1 MWTARWQPEVMSTPP
16 PLPGALGTLAPVLDH
31 YGYLAVAGLIMLED
45 FGVPVPGETVLIA
58 AAVYA
63 GAGRLSIIVVVLIA
77 VAAAV
82 FGDNIGYAIGRFGGR
97 RLVERFG
104 RYLLITPQRLDTAER
119 FFSRHGGK
127 VVTIAR
133 FVEGLRQANGIIA
146 GTTGMRWRRFLAFN
160 VLGAALWVGI
170 WASLGGLAGAHLG
183 AIYDQISRYQRYALA
198 ALGLFVIFLIVWHVL
213 LRHRRSP

>member
-1 MWTARWQPEVMSTPP
+1 MWTVRWQPEVMSTPP

-31 YGYLAVAGLIMLED
+31 YG
-45 FGVPVPGETVLIA
+45 
-58 AAVYA
+58 
-63 GAGRLSIIVVVLIA
+63 
-77 VAAAV
+77 
-82 FGDNIGYAIGRFGGR
+82 
-97 RLVERFG
+97 
-104 RYLLITPQRLDTAER
+104 
-119 FFSRHGGK
+119 

-183 AIYDQISRYQRYALA
+183 AIYGQFSRYQRYALA
-198 ALGLFVIFLIVWHVL
+198 ALGVFVIVLIVRHVL